1 MVDFQRRKY
10 NTGGKKG
17 GGGRRRK
24 RETKIK
30 NKAFQTEM

>member
-17 GGGRRRK
+17 EGEEEGKERPK
-24 RETKIK
+24 KK
-30 NKAFQTEM
+30 SFPD